1 MPCKHRVSVQGECVD
16 VATDKTSWQS
26 ICCMSDICTALQHCH
41 DVTAVNVTAIPSCCA
56 MSATVQSITVHSH
69 RKDHESDTK
78 YYYSMIQIKVNPF
91 STHTTQHNHFTALW
105 TLSGTTQMSYL
116 LDFLEP
122 SSGFSGAK

>member
-1 MPCKHRVSVQGECVD
+1 
-16 VATDKTSWQS
+16 
-26 ICCMSDICTALQHCH
+26 
-41 DVTAVNVTAIPSCCA
+41 
-56 MSATVQSITVHSH
+56 
-69 RKDHESDTK
+69 
-78 YYYSMIQIKVNPF
+78 MIQIKVNPF